1 MKHSYSLHLI
11 FPFVSGPRIAKFHG
25 MDSNDTYRCVQDR
38 YAQVARQTDPHS
50 QKDHER
56 KVASAF
62 GYDLEDLR
70 SIPENANLGVS
81 CGNPLATA
89 NIAVVGIIPVVYES

>member
-1 MKHSYSLHLI
+1 
-11 FPFVSGPRIAKFHG
+11 
-25 MDSNDTYRCVQDR
+25 MDSKDTYRFVQDS
-38 YAQVARQTDPHS
+38 YAGVARQTDPYS
-50 QKDHER
+50 PKDHER
-56 KVASAF
+56 KVAVAF

-89 NIAVVGIIPVVYES
+89 NIAVVGIIPVAYER